1 MTNHVQY
8 DIDTI
13 ERRKAQ
19 LVAQG
24 ADYRSGIKAAEHS
37 IAADLRPGKLAKGV
51 LTHVAS
57 AAVAAF
63 RMRSQSGGVK
73 LQTLLPLVVSTV
85 SALSKRALLKPVL
98 RVAIPLGAVA
108 YVWAARKRKEN
119 ARSNAT
125 VARRSSSSRSQS

>member
-1 MTNHVQY
+1 MTNRGQN
-8 DIDTI
+8 DSDTI

-24 ADYRSGIKAAEHS
+24 VDYRSGIKAAEHS
-37 IAADLRPGKLAKGV
+37 IAADLSPGKLAKGV
-51 LTHVAS
+51 LAHIGS

-63 RMRSQSGGVK
+63 KMRSQAGGVK

-85 SALSKRALLKPVL
+85 SALSKRSLLKPVL
-98 RVAIPLGAVA
+98 RVAIPLAAVA

-125 VARRSSSSRSQS
+125 VGRRSSSSRSPG